1 MSDKPSYNVILK
13 GFDTMDQANSWLDW
27 YSGQGEQDD
36 CMGEWIGGG
45 VAAVYT
51 SGNTKITGNSIEQGV
66 VVHYRNNNE
75 R

>member
-13 GFDTMDQANSWLDW
+13 GFDTLDQANSWIDW

-36 CMGEWIGGG
+36 CMCEWIGGG
-45 VAAVYT
+45 VAVYT
-51 SGNTKITGNSIEQGV
+51 SGNTTITGNSIEQGV
-66 VVHYRNNNE
+66 VVHYMNNND